1 MSERDCLLVDD
12 DPIGAAYL
20 AGLLAGQGL
29 QVRHACTL
37 ADADVQLRE
46 ALPAWLVVDRR
57 LPDGDGV
64 RWLALGLPLWNVRPR
79 CLVCSGDAIDSGELP
94 PGVASLRKPVAAEAL
109 LDWLGGRRLAPPRA
123 DAREPTAQASPLLDD
138 VAALARLGGN
148 ADALRALR
156 RMFAEELACSPAHA
170 PADVRAHD
178 LGALLH
184 RMRTGCALTGCARL
198 ALVCA
203 RAESLLHS
211 ADALDADSAAEL
223 AACVAATH
231 AALCA

>member
-1 MSERDCLLVDD
+1 MSARDCLLVDD
-12 DPIGAAYL
+12 DTIGAAYL
-20 AGLLAGQGL
+20 AGLLAGHGL

-37 ADADVQLRE
+37 AAADAQLRA

-57 LPDGDGV
+57 LPDGDGL
-64 RWLALGLPLWNVRPR
+64 RWLAQVLPSWDPPPR
-79 CLVCSGDAIDSGELP
+79 CLVCSGDAIDPGDLP
-94 PGVASLRKPVAAEAL
+94 PGVASLRKPLAPEAL
-109 LDWLGGRRLAPPRA
+109 HDWLGGRCLAPQA
-123 DAREPTAQASPLLDD
+123 GVAEPAAQASPLLDD
-138 VAALARLGGN
+138 VAALARLGGS
-148 ADALRALR
+148 ADALLALR
-156 RMFAEELACSPAHA
+156 RMFADELAASPARA
-170 PADVRAHD
+170 PEGVPADA
-178 LGALLH
+178 LAALLH

-203 RAESLLHS
+203 RAEALLHG